1 MKKNMNI
8 PTIESIVEACLFAS
22 GEALTI
28 EKLSEITEVE
38 EDELKDILKNMMDKY
53 NFDKRGVKI
62 IRLGDKYQMSTRGEY
77 AEYVQ
82 KIVEPKKK
90 NPLSK
95 ATMEVLAIIAYKQPI
110 TRASIEHVRGVNC
123 DNSVSRLLELGLVE
137 VVGRV
142 DAPGRPSLLGT
153 TDEFLRTF
161 AISGLE
167 ELIPVENFVIE
178 EADETE
184 DNEQQG

>member
-1 MKKNMNI
+1 MNLSI
-8 PTIESIVEACLFAS
+8 PTIESIIEACLFAS
-22 GEALTI
+22 GEALDL

-38 EDELKDILKNMMDKY
+38 PVTLKQIIKNMTDKY
-53 NFDKRGVKI
+53 NYEKRGVKI
-62 IRLGDKYQMSTRGEY
+62 IRLGDKYQMSTRGEF

-95 ATMEVLAIIAYKQPI
+95 ATMEVLAIIAYKQPV
-110 TRASIEHVRGVNC
+110 TRATIEHVRGVNS
-123 DNSVSRLLELGLVE
+123 DNSVSRLMELGLID
-137 VVGRV
+137 VVGRL

-161 AISGLE
+161 SISGLE
-167 ELIPVENFVIE
+167 EMMPVDSFIIE
-178 EADETE
+178 EAVIEKSE
-184 DNEQQG
+184 E